1 MVNLFLADET
11 TGQVAERGECT
22 RSASDTPGHFTGH
35 FTGSTVAVP
44 PHNPS
49 CMTWELR
56 YGRVRHL
63 VTLVVSY

>member
-1 MVNLFLADET
+1 VVNLFLADET

-22 RSASDTPGHFTGH
+22 RSASDTPGHFTGR
-35 FTGSTVAVP
+35 TVAVP
-44 PHNPS
+44 PQNPS
-49 CMTWELR
+49 SMTRELR